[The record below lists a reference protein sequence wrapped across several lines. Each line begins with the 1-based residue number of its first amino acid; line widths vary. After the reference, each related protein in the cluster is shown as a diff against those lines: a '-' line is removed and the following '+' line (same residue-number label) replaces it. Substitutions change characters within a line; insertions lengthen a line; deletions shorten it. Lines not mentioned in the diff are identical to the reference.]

1 MFKEIIYTKDK
12 AYQLVRVLKE
22 DSLVDGQWGFVH
34 IGRGCV
40 FSCTFCINSIHKDP
54 TVRLRSVD
62 RVIAEIKDMLGKC
75 KKVKSIFF
83 MDEIFPVRSSF
94 LKEFCEKYEKE
105 INLPFQAGD
114 NEILKNMRRGYT
126 REDYKNLV
134 YKIRDKVP
142 DISLSTD
149 LIVGFCGETDGQFDN
164 TLDMIREIKFD
175 KVHSAAYS
183 TRTGT
188 IADRQ
193 MVDNVPGQVKK
204 DRLKKINT
212 EQEKIVTEINSKLK
226 GQTQEILIEGQK
238 EGKWIGRN
246 SNVKLVFV
254 NDASAQVGKLLN
266 VQIEETSPW
275 YLKGSA
281 VQLI

>member
-1 MFKEIIYTKDK
+1 
-12 AYQLVRVLKE
+12 
-22 DSLVDGQWGFVH
+22 
-34 IGRGCV
+34 
-40 FSCTFCINSIHKDP
+40 
-54 TVRLRSVD
+54 
-62 RVIAEIKDMLGKC
+62 
-75 KKVKSIFF
+75 
-83 MDEIFPVRSSF
+83 
-94 LKEFCEKYEKE
+94 
-105 INLPFQAGD
+105 
-114 NEILKNMRRGYT
+114 MRRGYT
-126 REDYKNLV
+126 REEYKNLV

-226 GQTQEILIEGQK
+226 GQTQEILIEGEK
-238 EGKWIGRN
+238 EGKWFGRN
-246 SNVKLVFV
+246 RNDKLVFV